1 MRAVS
6 SVAAAS
12 PASVASKPF
21 WPASAGTETATG
33 VTVTLSGIQPYSK
46 SAGLR
51 PVRSA
56 YSSQLTYTELPV
68 KVFVK
73 YPISRLAPVGS
84 FQASGQAVASI
95 VPESAASAS
104 PFTQ

>member
-1 MRAVS
+1 MTSSIEPSS
-6 SVAAAS
+6 SVC
-12 PASVASKPF
+12 
-21 WPASAGTETATG
+21 ASAQVLARCTDTATG
-33 VTVTLSGIQPYSK
+33 VTVTLSGSQPYSK